1 MDDRSVTVKIGCG
14 EDEQE
19 YALLLTTRATIE
31 IAEKYGGLDKMGEKM
46 LQSGN
51 EADALKELCW
61 LIAVLANQTIMI
73 YNLRHNDAPK
83 KVVSAEELELITNPA
98 DLRDLQ
104 SGVIEAINKGMK
116 RNVVSEED
124 GKNAQGE

>member
-1 MDDRSVTVKIGCG
+1 MDDRSVTVAIDG
-14 EDEQE
+14 EE
-19 YALLLTTRATIE
+19 YKLLLTTRATME
-31 IAEKYGGLDKMGEKM
+31 IAKKYGGLDKMGEKM

-98 DLRDLQ
+98 DLNELQ
-104 SGVIEAINKGMK
+104 DGVIEAINKGVK
-116 RNVVSEED
+116 RNVVSEDD

>member
-1 MDDRSVTVKIGCG
+1 MDDRSVNVTIGG
-14 EDEQE
+14 EE
-19 YALLLTTRATIE
+19 YKLLLTTRATIE

-51 EADALKELCW
+51 EADTLKEICW

-73 YNLRHNDAPK
+73 FNLRHNDAPK
-83 KVVSAEELELITNPA
+83 RLVSAEELELITNPA
-98 DLRDLQ
+98 DLNELQ
-104 SGVIEAINKGMK
+104 DGVIEAINKGMK
-116 RNVVSEED
+116 RNVVSEEE